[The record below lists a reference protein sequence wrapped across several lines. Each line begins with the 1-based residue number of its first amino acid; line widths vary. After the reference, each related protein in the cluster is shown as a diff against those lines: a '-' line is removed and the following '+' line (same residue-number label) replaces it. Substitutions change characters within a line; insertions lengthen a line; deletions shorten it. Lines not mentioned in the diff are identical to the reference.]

1 MRHDVLSDIM
11 FSLNNA
17 DKLGKK
23 ECIVP
28 ASNEI
33 KNVLKILQEEKFIG
47 NFEFIDDHKSG
58 KFKIQMV
65 GKINHSRAIKPKFS
79 VKKEGFEKWETR
91 FLPSKNLG
99 ILIITTSSGVKTQI
113 TAKEEGIGG
122 KLVAYVY

>member
-33 KNVLKILQEEKFIG
+33 KNVLKILQEEKVI
-47 NFEFIDDHKSG
+47 
-58 KFKIQMV
+58 
-65 GKINHSRAIKPKFS
+65 
-79 VKKEGFEKWETR
+79 
-91 FLPSKNLG
+91 
-99 ILIITTSSGVKTQI
+99 
-113 TAKEEGIGG
+113 
-122 KLVAYVY
+122 